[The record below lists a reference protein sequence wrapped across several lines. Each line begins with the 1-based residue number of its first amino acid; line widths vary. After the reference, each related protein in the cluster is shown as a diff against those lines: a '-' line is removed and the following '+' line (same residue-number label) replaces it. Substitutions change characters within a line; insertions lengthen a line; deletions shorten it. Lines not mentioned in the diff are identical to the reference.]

1 MPKSFQYFYAGAAA
15 AAEAAEAVEE
25 AEEEEAA
32 NGRPGIA
39 RNVTV
44 FPNSPARN
52 STIKN
57 SDHSGI
63 VHDHNEL
70 KSSSVIP

>member
-15 AAEAAEAVEE
+15 EEEAAEAE
-25 AEEEEAA
+25 ATDAEGAAA